1 VDTFDWWESRWVP
14 TSFSTAPVSVES
26 GPDSDVA
33 AVRAYA
39 ELGAQ
44 WVAAVRARVEVT
56 GIVCEVDGSDI
67 DEQTRARFSQLRD
80 DAVRTYSRHADCDEE
95 KAKREVASLQ
105 AHLGHLEDKTAWF
118 RESADLR
125 RKAIDECLQYSVF
138 RAKVS
143 SSAAQLAWENFR
155 GSQLAV
161 EKTLRNNSFERA
173 NRRESCYILMRG
185 LLPQFLNAWAAWA
198 ARHEA

>member
-1 VDTFDWWESRWVP
+1 MDTFDWWEARWIP

-26 GPDSDVA
+26 SPDSNVA
-33 AVRAYA
+33 VVRAFA
-39 ELGAQ
+39 ELGPQ

-56 GIVCEVDGSDI
+56 GIACDVDGSGI
-67 DEQTRARFSQLRD
+67 DDQTRARFSQLRD
-80 DAVRTYSRHADCDEE
+80 DAVQAYSQHAGCAEE
-95 KAKREVASLQ
+95 TAKREVASLQ
-105 AHLGHLEDKTAWF
+105 AHLGHLEDKTSWF
-118 RESADLR
+118 RECVDLR
-125 RKAIDECLQYSVF
+125 EKAIDECLQYSVF

-173 NRRESCYILMRG
+173 NRRESCYILMHG
-185 LLPQFLNAWAAWA
+185 LLPQFLNAWATWA
-198 ARHEA
+198 ARHDV